1 MQCLTLAAE
10 NTPDEGEYRVLN
22 QFSECYS
29 VNELA
34 EHVVK
39 VSGEHGIEAKV
50 WNIENPRV

>member
-10 NTPDEGEYRVLN
+10 NNPDEGEYRVLN

-39 VSGEHGIEAKV
+39 VSGEHGIEVKV